1 MNGYGRADFCARVT
15 STRLFT
21 QRVLVD
27 LAVLHDDLEF
37 FSGSVFSNHPH
48 SIALS
53 IQHGVTDR
61 LAGVDTF
68 QNLGVLHHDRAFKIV
83 DGHVVNLQ

>member
-27 LAVLHDDLEF
+27 LAALHDDLEF
-37 FSGSVFSNHPH
+37 FSGSFFSNHPY
-48 SIALS
+48 LS
-53 IQHGVTDR
+53 DR
-61 LAGVDTF
+61 IGLMGEGQDLPPARRLPTVW
-68 QNLGVLHHDRAFKIV
+68 L
-83 DGHVVNLQ
+83 